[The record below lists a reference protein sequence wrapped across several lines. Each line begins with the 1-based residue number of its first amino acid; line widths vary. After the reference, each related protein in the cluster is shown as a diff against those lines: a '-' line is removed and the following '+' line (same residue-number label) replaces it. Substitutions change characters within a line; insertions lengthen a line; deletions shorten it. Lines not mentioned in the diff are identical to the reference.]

1 MTELREH
8 IGHALANLYEV
19 SKHLDEADTAED
31 RRHALANLCT
41 ETEAKLHQAR
51 EALGPVKA
59 EYDRVKKDLD
69 AKNRLL
75 EDQKAR
81 SLAAINSQVET
92 AQAEL
97 WQLEEKIQKARQAI
111 KETDASTESLLKRLR
126 IG

>member
-1 MTELREH
+1 MTLREH
-8 IGHALANLYEV
+8 TGLALAALYEV
-19 SKHLDEADTAED
+19 ARHGDAVLDSAED
-31 RRHALANLCT
+31 RRHALANLCA

-75 EDQKAR
+75 EDGRAR
-81 SLAAINSQVET
+81 SLASVNAQVET

-97 WQLEEKIQKARQAI
+97 WELQDKINKARQAI
-111 KETDASTESLLKRLR
+111 IDTDRSTESLIRRLR